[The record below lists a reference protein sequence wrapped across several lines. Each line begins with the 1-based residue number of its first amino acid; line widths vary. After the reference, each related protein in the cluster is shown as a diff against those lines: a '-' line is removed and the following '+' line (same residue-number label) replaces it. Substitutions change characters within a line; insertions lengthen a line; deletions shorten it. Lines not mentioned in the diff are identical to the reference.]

1 MLFSTP
7 NGAFSLLEIFTGDSN
22 RRQPSLIGEDFW
34 IGELLCSVDVCFSL
48 HFSSGIFP
56 PVTLPW
62 TLTLFSLGC
71 LWFFLLRGFGCLIY
85 SKLLSDALREAIS
98 TIIAQSNE
106 KQQKFTETTELQ
118 IGLNNYDP
126 QNVKHFSGSVKLP
139 HSTIEDEDLHAWRCS
154 TPIRLT
160 VLFSFVAVS

>member
-22 RRQPSLIGEDFW
+22 RRQPSLI
-34 IGELLCSVDVCFSL
+34 DVY
-48 HFSSGIFP
+48 G
-56 PVTLPW
+56 
-62 TLTLFSLGC
+62 
-71 LWFFLLRGFGCLIY
+71 FFLLRGFGCLIY

-154 TPIRLT
+154 TPIRLI

>member
-22 RRQPSLIGEDFW
+22 RRQPS
-34 IGELLCSVDVCFSL
+34 
-48 HFSSGIFP
+48 
-56 PVTLPW
+56 
-62 TLTLFSLGC
+62 C

-126 QNVKHFSGSVKLP
+126 RNVKHFSGSVKLP

-154 TPIRLT
+154 TR
-160 VLFSFVAVS
+160 

>member
-22 RRQPSLIGEDFW
+22 RRQPSSSCPTLNFCYTIF
-34 IGELLCSVDVCFSL
+34 LFYCYLDVY
-48 HFSSGIFP
+48 G
-56 PVTLPW
+56 
-62 TLTLFSLGC
+62 
-71 LWFFLLRGFGCLIY
+71 FFLLRGFGCLIY

-126 QNVKHFSGSVKLP
+126 RNVKHFSGSVKLP

-154 TPIRLT
+154 TPIRLI